1 MKYQCLTL
9 FLLTG
14 LLSGCSATQT
24 AQSASN
30 GDDFALAEF
39 VADKGC
45 DASFQC
51 KVIGVGERQTCGG
64 PSQYVVY
71 SVRNVDE
78 TQVEQMAVA
87 ITQKERAI
95 NQQTPPSEV
104 CKQVL
109 PIQALC
115 INSQCQAITLK

>member
-1 MKYQCLTL
+1 MKYQCLAL
-9 FLLTG
+9 FLLTA
-14 LLSGCSATQT
+14 LLAGCGSTQST
-24 AQSASN
+24 QVTDS
-30 GDDFALAEF
+30 DDNQALSEL

-71 SVRNVDE
+71 SVRNVE
-78 TQVEQMAVA
+78 ESQVEQRALA
-87 ITQKERAI
+87 ITRQEQAL
-95 NQQTPPSEV
+95 NQQTPPSDV

>member
-1 MKYQCLTL
+1 MKYQCLAL

-14 LLSGCSATQT
+14 LLSACSSTQT
-24 AQSASN
+24 TPHN
-30 GDDFALAEF
+30 HDDDNQALSEL

-78 TQVEQMAVA
+78 TQVEQMATA
-87 ITQKERAI
+87 ITQKEQAI

-115 INSQCQAITLK
+115 INRECQAITLK

>member
-14 LLSGCSATQT
+14 LLTGCSNTQSTQATD
-24 AQSASN
+24 N
-30 GDDFALAEF
+30 DDNQALSEL

-78 TQVEQMAVA
+78 SQVEQAALA
-87 ITQKERAI
+87 ITRQEQVL
-95 NQQTPPSEV
+95 NQQTPPNDV

-115 INSQCQAITLK
+115 INRQCQAITLK

>member
-1 MKYQCLTL
+1 MKYQCLAL

-14 LLSGCSATQT
+14 LLTGCSSTQSTQATD
-24 AQSASN
+24 N
-30 GDDFALAEF
+30 DDNQALSEL

-78 TQVEQMAVA
+78 SQVERMALA
-87 ITQKERAI
+87 ITRQEHAL
-95 NQQTPPSEV
+95 NQQTPPSDV

>member
-1 MKYQCLTL
+1 MKYQCLAL

-14 LLSGCSATQT
+14 LLTGCSSTQSTRATD
-24 AQSASN
+24 N
-30 GDDFALAEF
+30 DDNQALSEL

-71 SVRNVDE
+71 SVRNVE
-78 TQVEQMAVA
+78 ESQVEQRALA
-87 ITQKERAI
+87 ITRQEQAL
-95 NQQTPPSEV
+95 NQQTPPSDV